1 MTKRTLV
8 QKIAAASRVSAA
20 ALVAVASVRFAV
32 VAVEA
37 AVEEDQKPETASAAP
52 APTTS
57 SRGRPPGASQSGD
70 RPSRPPAPPG
80 APIQVQLLV
89 NVGNERSELYI
100 DGVKIGS
107 SPYLGTISCD
117 AGKKLAIE
125 VLITKGVVYSYERTC
140 EPGTIRVD
148 TAP

>member
-1 MTKRTLV
+1 MTKLTPI
-8 QKIAAASRVSAA
+8 QKIARGSRYLAA
-20 ALVAVASVRFAV
+20 ALVAAASVRFAV

-37 AVEEDQKPETASAAP
+37 AVDNDQVPETTPSAP

-57 SRGRPPGASQSGD
+57 TRGRPPGAASGD
-70 RPSRPPAPPG
+70 RPSRPPAKPG
-80 APIQVQLLV
+80 TPIQVQLLV

-107 SPYLGTISCD
+107 SPFLGTISCD